1 MAEIGAAS
9 MPTAGGALRR
19 TDFHAAIR
27 ENRRNTTLLC
37 VSLILL
43 GVVLGYVIGWALE
56 TVKIDLATDPDLAG
70 SRWPGGAGSAFESLL
85 IPTDWGVGAALFMA
99 LFGTV
104 WTFVALTW
112 GDRIVLAMAGARE
125 VARDEEPVLHN
136 VVDEMAIAAGLPA
149 PRVHVVETEALNA
162 FATGLSPERAA
173 IGVTRGLIRRLSRDE
188 LQGVVAH
195 EMGHILNDDIVYA
208 TAVGVIAGLIVL
220 VSDAALRGVRGF
232 FRSGGGRGRRGGKGG
247 GAVLIAL
254 VVLAVFAVLAPFAAR
269 LVQMAISRQREYLAD
284 ATSVKLTRNPRG
296 LIGALEKI
304 AASDEPHPGAN
315 RALQHLYI
323 ENPIEHFDAGAGAL
337 FATHPAMALRIAR
350 LRDLG

>member
-1 MAEIGAAS
+1 MPVAENHAAGMS
-9 MPTAGGALRR
+9 SQHGLRR

-27 ENRRNTTLLC
+27 ANRRNTTVLC

-56 TVKIDLATDPDLAG
+56 TIKIDMATDPDLAG
-70 SRWPGGAGSAFESLL
+70 ARWPGGAETALGSLV

-99 LFGTV
+99 LFGTI
-104 WTFVALTW
+104 WTFVALSW
-112 GDRIVLAMAGARE
+112 GDRIVLAMAGARP
-125 VARDEEPVLHN
+125 VTWTEEPVLHN
-136 VVDEMAIAAGLPA
+136 VVEEMAIAAGLPM

-173 IGVTRGLIRRLSRDE
+173 IGVTRGLLRKLDRDE

-195 EMGHILNDDIVYA
+195 EMGHILNDDMVYA

-220 VSDAALRGVRGF
+220 VSDAALRLTRGF
-232 FRSGGGRGRRGGKGG
+232 LRGGGGRRRGKGG
-247 GAVLIAL
+247 GAALIAVL
-254 VVLAVFAVLAPFAAR
+254 VLAVLAFLAPFAAR

-284 ATSVKLTRNPRG
+284 ATSVKLTRNPQG

-304 AASDEPHPGAN
+304 GTSDEPYIGAN

-323 ENPIEHFDAGAGAL
+323 ENPLRHFDADAGAL
-337 FATHPAMALRIAR
+337 FATHPAIGQRIER